1 LNRLTSSLDQTARW
15 EKKLVLE
22 EQQCLVLARVLLHK
36 PRFLVTDGT
45 LNATEEEARKLVINH
60 LEDGLKDTAIIN
72 IGRVETD
79 SRFFTRV
86 LHLINDPNGR
96 SFLPDLSVVL

>member
-1 LNRLTSSLDQTARW
+1 VRPDLLRHRL
-15 EKKLVLE
+15 
-22 EQQCLVLARVLLHK
+22 LAQLAHR
-36 PRFLVTDGT
+36 PS
-45 LNATEEEARKLVINH
+45 
-60 LEDGLKDTAIIN
+60 